1 LSVLEFDKLRD
12 ELDPVLAARKAKA
25 RGRRLCPVG
34 GAPLLIHRGVP
45 LCLCTRYEV
54 NSEFT
59 LQFFDDLGRRLTRG
73 DQPVAAFV
81 QALAA
86 MPSDEETLWRDLA
99 CVEILAR
106 N

>member
-1 LSVLEFDKLRD
+1 LEFDKLRD

-73 DQPVAAFV
+73 D
-81 QALAA
+81 
-86 MPSDEETLWRDLA
+86 
-99 CVEILAR
+99 
-106 N
+106 